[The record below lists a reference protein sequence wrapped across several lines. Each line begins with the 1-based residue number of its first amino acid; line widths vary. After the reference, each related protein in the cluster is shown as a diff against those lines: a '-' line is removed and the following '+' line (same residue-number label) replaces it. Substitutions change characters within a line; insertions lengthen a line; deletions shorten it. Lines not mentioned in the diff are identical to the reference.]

1 MCNIFQLFLIVRI
14 HRWIPVAIDRCET
27 WNVLSNTSNDGI
39 ENARYLHV
47 ARNLARTGEKTF
59 EKQKETMYRLPLP
72 LYLLQIPQLTT
83 TTPNTYWKFTI
94 SPTTLCYPQTKK
106 LRFVFLLIIPLDVPW
121 NPRKVAQSVNLA
133 LEWLV
138 HRETRLSIVSCHGTE
153 TITGSIPLRSRC
165 VKRYRG
171 SHRAFVENEAGM
183 RELEFGALNVSWTV
197 AIGRRWW
204 NERTDRHRTRGKA
217 IWRWFV
223 MHARRSPPK

>member
-1 MCNIFQLFLIVRI
+1 M
-14 HRWIPVAIDRCET
+14 
-27 WNVLSNTSNDGI
+27 WNVKCLVKYIQRWNRKRKVSTRGEKPCPYRWENVRKAKRNDVSITITIISPSNTSIN
-39 ENARYLHV
+39 Y
-47 ARNLARTGEKTF
+47 
-59 EKQKETMYRLPLP
+59 Y
-72 LYLLQIPQLTT
+72 Y
-83 TTPNTYWKFTI
+83 TYWKFTI

-204 NERTDRHRTRGKA
+204 NERTDGHRTRGKA